1 MKVSKLFPVVIAA
14 AALGA
19 VGCNKDRVEA
29 GVNDTETRSTLMD
42 LKEGAGQACP
52 QIAGQYSCVDD
63 GTQDAHDVQITQGV
77 DGQNRP
83 IVTIQGNQPAQ
94 PTLITRAF
102 EDYVMNIGGGLVAD
116 GSIQDQSINI
126 LGTGVQLKY
135 AVSCAGDVL
144 SLHVIAGQTGSR
156 TTLEKGQDG
165 AL

>member
-1 MKVSKLFPVVIAA
+1 
-14 AALGA
+14 
-19 VGCNKDRVEA
+19 
-29 GVNDTETRSTLMD
+29 MD

-165 AL
+165 ALQLESWQSPDDGTVQSGKAVCKLK